1 MRVWLPLRVKLT
13 LWALAVFLG
22 VHLAVSGG
30 WLAWTRHSAEA
41 ALERELEDAAR
52 KAVSTILREPQAA
65 NDLDA
70 LASSLASAQLLRRYA
85 VILRGERGELVSTS
99 SLDPG
104 LQSIEVPAPELARA
118 EEYHFDS
125 LEVVGDDGQ
134 VAVLRVVNV
143 MVPDELGRKLRLQ
156 LAARTPWPE
165 TLGET
170 LLDLVGTST
179 FFGLFA
185 AGTMA
190 WFLAGRAVAPIQRMA
205 RAARAVRPE
214 AITTRL
220 DVDPGNAELVSL
232 QRELNAAL
240 ARLEEGYRQQGMFIS
255 NVSHELKTPIAVLLS
270 QAQVLKQ
277 EAREPA
283 ELERFVSTV
292 EEEMRTLGRLVES
305 FLVLARAS
313 HGEELVRRERSALT
327 DVVVEAAERCAPLAR
342 SSGVPLVTKLS
353 LDGGAESVPE
363 IEGDPELLRTMIE
376 NLLRNAIRFS
386 PRGASVDLALR
397 CGEREA
403 RVIVRD
409 RGPGVAPEWI
419 GRVFEPF
426 VQAPQTNG
434 RGRGSGLGLAIA
446 RSVAKSHGG
455 TIDVRNEPD
464 GGACFEIRLP
474 LATALPDGAARA

>member
-30 WLAWTRHSAEA
+30 WLAWTRHSAIG
-41 ALERELEDAAR
+41 ALELELEKAAR
-52 KAVSTILREPQAA
+52 TAVSTILQDPAA
-65 NDLDA
+65 AKDLDA

-85 VILRGERGELVSTS
+85 VILRDERGELVSTS

-104 LQSIEVPAPELARA
+104 LQSIEVPPSQVARA
-118 EEYHFDS
+118 DEYAFDS
-125 LEVVGDDGQ
+125 FDVMGDDGET
-134 VAVLRVVNV
+134 AVLRVVTV
-143 MVPDELGRKLRLQ
+143 MVPDELGRKFRLQ
-156 LAARTPWPE
+156 LAARTPWPG

-170 LLDLVGTST
+170 LLSLVGTST
-179 FFGLFA
+179 IFGLVA

-220 DVDPGNAELVSL
+220 DVDPRNAELVSL

-240 ARLEEGYRQQGMFIS
+240 ARLEEGYRQQSMFIS

-277 EAREPA
+277 ESREPA
-283 ELERFVSTV
+283 QLDRFVRTV

-313 HGEELVRRERSALT
+313 HGEDLVRRERSALT

-342 SSGVPLVTKLS
+342 ESGVPLVTQLS
-353 LDGGAESVPE
+353 LDAGGESVPE

-386 PRGASVDLALR
+386 PRGATVDLALR

-403 RVIVRD
+403 LVVVRD
-409 RGPGVAPEWI
+409 HGPGVAAEWI
-419 GRVFEPF
+419 ARVFEPF
-426 VQAPQTNG
+426 VQAPQPDG

-446 RSVAKSHGG
+446 RSVAENHGG
-455 TIDVRNEPD
+455 SIAVRNAED

-474 LATALPDGAARA
+474 LAAAAPDGTARA